1 MIIFFGSSQYSIPVL
16 KKLLK
21 ARKDIL
27 VITTKDKPAGRGKA
41 LTANPL
47 KKYAQE
53 KNLETF
59 CPENLDSISL
69 KKLKEKFKTNFPSL
83 GICCV
88 YGKIIPSSWLDSFSK
103 GILNVHPSLLPKYR
117 GPSPAQF
124 AILKGEKTTGI
135 SIIVMDSKVDHGPIV
150 FQKNYSISPQNTAN
164 DLFDDL
170 FSLAAAKISDIVDK
184 QLAGK
189 NKPKKQNHSQASF
202 TRQIEKE
209 DGFISLEA
217 IKLAIAGKSIKAK
230 LLPKIFR
237 LANPKTKSFSPEII
251 NQARKA
257 FSPWPGIY
265 TKVELTR
272 KGKVEERTLKILD
285 TKINGKRLEI
295 KTVQLESKN
304 PVTFSQ
310 FCSAYQIF

>member
-1 MIIFFGSSQYSIPVL
+1 L

-21 ARKDIL
+21 TKKNIF
-27 VITTKDKPAGRGKA
+27 VITTKDKPAGRGKT

-47 KKYAQE
+47 KKYAQ
-53 KNLETF
+53 KNNLEIF
-59 CPENLDSISL
+59 CPDSLDSVSL
-69 KKLKEKFKTNFPSL
+69 RKLKGKFKTNFPSL

-88 YGKIIPSSWLDSFSK
+88 YGKIIPQLWLDSFSK

-124 AILKGEKTTGI
+124 AILKGEKTTGV
-135 SIIVMDSKVDHGPIV
+135 SIIVMDSQVDHGPIV
-150 FQKNYSISPQNTAN
+150 FQKSYSISPQKTAN

-170 FSLAAAKISDIVDK
+170 FSLAAGEIAEMAGK
-184 QLAGK
+184 QLEGK
-189 NKPKKQNHSQASF
+189 NEPKKQNHSQASF
-202 TRQIEKE
+202 TRQIEKR

-217 IKLAIAGKSIKAK
+217 IKLAIAGKPIKAK
-230 LLPKIFR
+230 LLPEIFR
-237 LANPKTKSFSPEII
+237 LINPKTKNFSLEII

-265 TKVELTR
+265 TKIKLTK
-272 KGKVEERTLKILD
+272 KGKVEEKTLKILD
-285 TKINGKRLEI
+285 IKINGKRLEI
-295 KTVQLESKN
+295 KTVQLEGKN